1 MVVPDRHQSVLVSRQ
16 IIHVLFS
23 NEIVLFSNV
32 FTFLFLLII
41 TLSMRTTHDDYRSY
55 LKNILAD
62 KVSVNPRYSLRAFS
76 RQVGLAPGFLSE
88 VLSGKKNLSAEA
100 SMKITSA
107 LKLSIKESEYF
118 RILVQIELTKS
129 PEVKLDLTKKI
140 ESFFPKKRSENLT
153 LDAFRTI
160 SDWYHIAAVE
170 ITHLADLLSAES
182 ISKHFGIPRL
192 EANAVLGRLERL
204 ELIEKDIS
212 GKYLKVTDN
221 PVVSSEAPNEALRN
235 FHRQTL
241 SKAIETLDHQDNKE
255 KFIGSETMAFD
266 PDDLP
271 KVTQAL
277 EECFS
282 KVLDIASKSKN
293 KKRVYHLG
301 IQFFN
306 LSTGRKRE

>member
-32 FTFLFLLII
+32 FTFLFLFLI

-182 ISKHFGIPRL
+182 ISKHFGIP
-192 EANAVLGRLERL
+192 
-204 ELIEKDIS
+204 
-212 GKYLKVTDN
+212 
-221 PVVSSEAPNEALRN
+221 
-235 FHRQTL
+235 
-241 SKAIETLDHQDNKE
+241 IETLDHQDNKE